1 MSVITVSSKGQIAI
15 PKEFRDKL
23 RIGQGTKLS
32 LRAEGQELI
41 LRKAFGSDWRQ
52 MRGAFKGP
60 SLTAARRQERR
71 EELKREA
78 KNR

>member
-1 MSVITVSSKGQIAI
+1 MAVITVSSKGQIAI

-23 RIGQGTKLS
+23 GLEQGTKLS

-41 LRKAFGSDWRQ
+41 LRKAFESGWRQ
-52 MRGAFKGP
+52 MRGAFRGP
-60 SLTAARRQERR
+60 SLVAARRKERR